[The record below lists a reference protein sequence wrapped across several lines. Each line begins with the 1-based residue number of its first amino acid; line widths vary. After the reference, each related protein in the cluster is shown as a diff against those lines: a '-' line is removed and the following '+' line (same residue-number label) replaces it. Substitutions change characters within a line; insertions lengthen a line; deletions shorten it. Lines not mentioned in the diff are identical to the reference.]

1 MTAFR
6 VILYVLTFCI
16 SVYVLIR
23 EPVPYNEIA
32 AAIIAAFI
40 LIVTDK
46 MYDNT
51 SRFKYL
57 YYSIRYFNSKV
68 RVSISYLYRIKIGEK
83 YLLVKSQRRTN
94 QFQPVG
100 GVIKILPDGK
110 TFLTSIKAKEDDFI
124 PVDDDSENDL
134 RITIDG
140 RNIFTLMTWYE
151 TAAGRETDCWRE
163 FYEELVATKILST
176 KNFGYV
182 FTRHLKRHVDPITF
196 GNPEQKHRFLVSEIY
211 ELLPTKAQ
219 TKEFIQLQTMLSDE
233 YVWVTE
239 DTIQRLGVIPKQGV
253 NMTIPITACWTL

>member
-68 RVSISYLYRIKIGEK
+68 RVSISYLYRIK
-83 YLLVKSQRRTN
+83 N
-94 QFQPVG
+94 
-100 GVIKILPDGK
+100 
-110 TFLTSIKAKEDDFI
+110 
-124 PVDDDSENDL
+124 
-134 RITIDG
+134 
-140 RNIFTLMTWYE
+140 
-151 TAAGRETDCWRE
+151 WRE
-163 FYEELVATKILST
+163 VLTRKKST
-176 KNFGYV
+176 
-182 FTRHLKRHVDPITF
+182 
-196 GNPEQKHRFLVSEIY
+196 
-211 ELLPTKAQ
+211 
-219 TKEFIQLQTMLSDE
+219 
-233 YVWVTE
+233 
-239 DTIQRLGVIPKQGV
+239 
-253 NMTIPITACWTL
+253 